1 MNKEEYIDSI
11 LLENDRL
18 YKENKELQEK
28 INVYEDPEDLTLMFM
43 YCDEKAKDKIKELH
57 NKIDKAIEYMKNW
70 NDNWYSYCQQED
82 KENLIGLLE
91 ILKDSNV
98 NE

>member
-1 MNKEEYIDSI
+1 MNKEILEKTRCEVINYLTDSYMLNVIVDVIDNYKE
-11 LLENDRL
+11 LLEE
-18 YKENKELQEK
+18 YKQLQQENE
-28 INVYEDPEDLTLMFM
+28 
-43 YCDEKAKDKIKELH
+43 ELH

-91 ILKDSNV
+91 ILKDSDV
-98 NE
+98 DE